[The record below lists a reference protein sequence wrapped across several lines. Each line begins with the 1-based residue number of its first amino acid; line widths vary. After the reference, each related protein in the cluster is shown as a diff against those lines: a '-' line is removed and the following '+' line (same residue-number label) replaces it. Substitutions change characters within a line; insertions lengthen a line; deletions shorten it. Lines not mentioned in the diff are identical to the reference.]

1 MLFFLGKKCRQ
12 SAEKLWSQNFSNI
25 WHNVCA
31 KNINVIKQG
40 KNKETVPNRVK
51 KRSRTIMNSSK
62 ICENYLIKKFFAR
75 PFCLTDHNLTE
86 TAKTFLTN
94 LLRKTSCRNERYFS
108 YICRSTEICFSYS
121 IQLKTKMLQRAV
133 KTTKKLP
140 IHFLR
145 NIYLLVPSIFN
156 RHRKKA
162 KVIKKP
168 EKKSMSELF

>member
-1 MLFFLGKKCRQ
+1 
-12 SAEKLWSQNFSNI
+12 
-25 WHNVCA
+25 
-31 KNINVIKQG
+31 
-40 KNKETVPNRVK
+40 
-51 KRSRTIMNSSK
+51 MNSSK

-168 EKKSMSELF
+168 EKKSMSELFQWRNLLKQVKPEKNIQFRRPFWFSTVENWEQEKTLRSGKK